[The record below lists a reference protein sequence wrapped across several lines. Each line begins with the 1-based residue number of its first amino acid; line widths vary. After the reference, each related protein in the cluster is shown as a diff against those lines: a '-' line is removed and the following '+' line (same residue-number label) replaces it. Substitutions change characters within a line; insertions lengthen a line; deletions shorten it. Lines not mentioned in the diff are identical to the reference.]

1 MPSVRRVFS
10 HRFVIISD
18 MRIKFSTSTY
28 PRQFWLM
35 FAGMIFSTL
44 GTTMI
49 WPFLMIY
56 ASETLGLSLAAVA
69 SLMSIN
75 AAAGLVSSIVAG
87 PIVDRLG
94 RKGVM
99 VVGLIGNG
107 LCYFLLSTAQSYGAF
122 ALILGGSGV
131 FSPLYRV
138 GTDAMLADLFPSE
151 KRADAFAL
159 IRMARNIGVAAGPA
173 LGGFVL
179 AQSYTLGL
187 YGAAA
192 GLGIYGLMLLAFAK
206 ETIPEAVR
214 SAASSL
220 RDQLQGYWR
229 ALRDKPFMGLVGAF
243 TLVQMTTSLI
253 WVLLSVYVK
262 TEFGISEQRYGWL
275 ATTNALMVVFLQVA
289 ITWQT
294 QRRPALQVMR
304 WGATF
309 YILAPLLI
317 AFSNGYW
324 GFWMAMVVMTLGEL
338 IVVPTASAQA
348 ANLAPV
354 DKRGR
359 YMSLYGLTWNIAAG
373 ISPLMGGL
381 LSDTLGPRA
390 PWFGGAV
397 TGLLAV
403 LAFWWLQAR
412 ADRDV
417 AIIS

>member
-1 MPSVRRVFS
+1 MTR
-10 HRFVIISD
+10 
-18 MRIKFSTSTY
+18 KTLSTSY

-35 FAGMIFSTL
+35 FAGLILSTL

-56 ASETLGLSLAAVA
+56 ASETLGLPLAAIA
-69 SLMSIN
+69 SLMTVN
-75 AAAGLVSSIVAG
+75 ATAGLISSIVAG
-87 PIVDRLG
+87 PIIDRLG

-107 LCYFLLSTAQSYGAF
+107 LCYFLLSTAHSYGAF
-122 ALILGGSGV
+122 ALILGASGA

-138 GTDAMLADLFPSE
+138 GTDAMLADLFTVE
-151 KRADAFAL
+151 QRADAFAL
-159 IRMARNIGVAAGPA
+159 LRMARNIGVATGPA
-173 LGGFVL
+173 IGGFVL
-179 AQSYTLGL
+179 AQSYTIGL

-192 GLGIYGLMLLAFAK
+192 GLGIYGLMLLAFAR
-206 ETIPEAVR
+206 ETIPAEVTGQ
-214 SAASSL
+214 ASTL
-220 RDQLQGYWR
+220 RDQLAGYWQ
-229 ALRDKPFMGLVGAF
+229 ALRDRPFIGLVGAF

-275 ATTNALMVVFLQVA
+275 ATTNALMVVFLQVW
-289 ITWQT
+289 ITRRT
-294 QRRPALQVMR
+294 QRNAPLKVMR
-304 WGATF
+304 WGAVF
-309 YILAPLLI
+309 YIAAPLLI
-317 AFSNGYW
+317 AFSSGYW
-324 GFWMAMVVMTLGEL
+324 GFWLAMVVMTLGEL
-338 IVVPTASAQA
+338 IVVPTASARA

-359 YMSLYGLTWNIAAG
+359 YMSLYGLTWNLASG
-373 ISPLMGGL
+373 VSPVIGGL
-381 LSDTLGPRA
+381 LSDTLGPQA

-412 ADRDV
+412 ASRQAEDK
-417 AIIS
+417 S